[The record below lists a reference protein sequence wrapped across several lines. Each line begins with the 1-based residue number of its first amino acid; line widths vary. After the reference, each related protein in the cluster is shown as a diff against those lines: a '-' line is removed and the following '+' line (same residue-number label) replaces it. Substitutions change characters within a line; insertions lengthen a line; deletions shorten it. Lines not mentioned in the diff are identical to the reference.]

1 METILDHPWE
11 LGSILFVVL
20 AMALEFGRRVAVRF
34 RLHEDPN
41 RKDQMGTIRD
51 GLFLLVSVLLG
62 FTLALASP
70 RYAER
75 RALLIK
81 EAVSIGTTYLRAD
94 TLPQTYREHSQ
105 RLLREYA
112 DARLDLGNAGLD
124 SARLGETTDRSK
136 RIQEELWRDAA
147 AISQID
153 RTPVTAVYIESLNE
167 TIDLHEER
175 IAALENRV
183 PPSVWFLII
192 SVSVIAVFTR
202 GLTLSS
208 RFWVTLVLIP
218 FTIAIVVALIAD
230 LDTPSSGL
238 IRLDQ
243 RAMERLKVDL
253 SVEPPH

>member
-1 METILDHPWE
+1 METIVNHPWE
-11 LGSILFVVL
+11 LGSILFVLL
-20 AMALEFGRRVAVRF
+20 ALALELGRRVAVRS
-34 RLHEDPN
+34 RLHEDSN
-41 RKDQMGTIRD
+41 LKDQMATIRD
-51 GLFLLVSVLLG
+51 GLFLLVSLLLG

-75 RALLIK
+75 RALLIE
-81 EAVSIGTTYLRAD
+81 EAVSIGTTYLRAG

-124 SARLGETTDRSK
+124 SARVSETTVRSK

-147 AISQID
+147 AVSQID
-153 RTPVTAVYIESLNE
+153 RTAVTAVYVESLNE
-167 TIDLHEER
+167 TIDLHEKR

-183 PPSVWFLII
+183 PQSVWLLII

-243 RAMERLKVDL
+243 RAMERLKADL
-253 SVEPPH
+253 SAEPSH

>member
-1 METILDHPWE
+1 MLLE
-11 LGSILFVVL
+11 L
-20 AMALEFGRRVAVRF
+20 GRRVAVRS

-51 GLFLLVSVLLG
+51 GLFLLVSLLLG

-75 RALLIK
+75 RALLIE
-81 EAVSIGTTYLRAD
+81 EAISIGPTYLRAD

-105 RLLREYA
+105 QLLREYA

-124 SARLGETTDRSK
+124 SARFDETTDRSK

-147 AISQID
+147 AVSQID

-167 TIDLHEER
+167 TIDLHEKR

-218 FTIAIVVALIAD
+218 FTLAIVVALIAD

-253 SVEPPH
+253 SVELPH